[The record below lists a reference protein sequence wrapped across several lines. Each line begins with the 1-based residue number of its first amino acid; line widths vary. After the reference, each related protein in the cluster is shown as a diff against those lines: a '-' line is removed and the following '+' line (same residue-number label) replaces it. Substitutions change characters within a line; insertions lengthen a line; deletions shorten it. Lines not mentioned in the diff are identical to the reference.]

1 MTRIGSA
8 ASAIVSMQAISG
20 RIVRNCFIFPDCFIV
35 GDGVVLRI
43 LLHASKRVNGLRDK
57 KIKIEIELGSQPL
70 ASIAEGQ

>member
-1 MTRIGSA
+1 
-8 ASAIVSMQAISG
+8 
-20 RIVRNCFIFPDCFIV
+20 
-35 GDGVVLRI
+35 VVLRI